1 MKIKRSVAWLLS
13 IMMLLTVFPTN
24 MAFAGLIDPSQ
35 KAVIE
40 FVPMKYKDEVQK
52 MYDEDVDG
60 EFESIDEIGASKN
73 TYSDGTKIWLS
84 PIVEETS
91 RPDIDNIDLNKEY
104 LVGIKI

>member
-1 MKIKRSVAWLLS
+1 M
-13 IMMLLTVFPTN
+13 
-24 MAFAGLIDPSQ
+24 GLIDPSQ

-91 RPDIDNIDLNKEY
+91 RT
-104 LVGIKI
+104 